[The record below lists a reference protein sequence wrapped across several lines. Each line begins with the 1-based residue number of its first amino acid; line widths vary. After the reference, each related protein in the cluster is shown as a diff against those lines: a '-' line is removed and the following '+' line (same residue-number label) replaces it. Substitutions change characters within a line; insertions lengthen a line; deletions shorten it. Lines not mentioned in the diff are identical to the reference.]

1 MTALIIASVFLA
13 LFIVL
18 SLLIHRAPIMHEG
31 KDGMHY
37 GRREDC
43 QRCKYQDYLD
53 GKELD
58 PRE

>member
-1 MTALIIASVFLA
+1 MTALIIALLLLV

-31 KDGMHY
+31 PDGMHY
-37 GRREDC
+37 GREQDC
-43 QRCKYQDYLD
+43 DKCKYQRYVD
-53 GKELD
+53 GKDLD